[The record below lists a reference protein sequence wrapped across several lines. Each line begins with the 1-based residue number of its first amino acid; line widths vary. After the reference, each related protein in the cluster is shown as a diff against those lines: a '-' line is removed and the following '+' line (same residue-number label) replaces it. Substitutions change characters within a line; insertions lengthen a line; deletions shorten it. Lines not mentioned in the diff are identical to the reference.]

1 MQQSQD
7 KSVTTPTS
15 IITSMYFGRLG
26 KIFSN
31 ISVVCL
37 VFSLA
42 TIVSFLLTATVWLI
56 GILLII
62 LSVGA
67 ILAIFPDYIS
77 TLTQGQEIV
86 TTIATALNAS
96 VPFLMTIGIIGAVAS
111 IILLILDRRERHTG
125 RIAFSA
131 VILIGIVIVLF
142 VIVGGSK

>member
-67 ILAIFPDYIS
+67 IFAIFPDYIS